1 MKSWRISKI
10 SKHTVINNIKIS
22 GMPPL
27 SERENSESTAG
38 LCLILFHAIGVK
50 YINPGHDITHRVPA
64 HRASNRPNAIICKF
78 VRRLIA
84 KDKVMAAR
92 KEVTNLQADQ
102 LGFTS
107 QVSTIYQPIWPFN
120 TTYTVLTNWGKEVPR
135 SKQLQILLG
144 EGWLVYLRKTD
155 SSEIMKCN
163 TQEDLKALEEKYSE

>member
-1 MKSWRISKI
+1 MERRRKSDKISSDKGKAVDFLSDELSVYLKNMKKGYLTRISYRCNEILKNLEDFETY
-10 SKHTVINNIKIS
+10 SYQYNIKIS

-107 QVSTIYQPIWPFN
+107 QVSTIYQPI
-120 TTYTVLTNWGKEVPR
+120 
-135 SKQLQILLG
+135 
-144 EGWLVYLRKTD
+144 
-155 SSEIMKCN
+155 
-163 TQEDLKALEEKYSE
+163 